1 MLPAEPASITN
12 SPTPATQSHV
22 GVFLGP
28 KCHGGARVL
37 TLDNRALRQADAR
50 VLPQGIGF
58 CVSASCNMCLN
69 LLDKTAL

>member
-1 MLPAEPASITN
+1 MLPAEPVSITN
-12 SPTPATQSHV
+12 SPTPATQSSV
-22 GVFLGP
+22 GAFLGP
-28 KCHGGARVL
+28 KCARVL
-37 TLDNRALRQADAR
+37 TLDNRALRRQADAR